1 MASMPALPEDSGTPG
16 QSAMGSPARAGRVLP
31 TSSIGD
37 VLKQLQVDFP
47 DVSVSKIRFLESEG
61 LITPQRSKSGYR
73 RFSPGGGGWGG
84 RSGEG
89 TSGTSLRLVGGAVDG
104 RSRA

>member
-1 MASMPALPEDSGTPG
+1 MSSMASMPALPEDSGTPG
-16 QSAMGSPARAGRVLP
+16 RSAMGSPARAGRVLP

-61 LITPQRSKSGYR
+61 LITPQRSKI
-73 RFSPGGGGWGG
+73 G
-84 RSGEG
+84 RAH
-89 TSGTSLRLVGGAVDG
+89 V
-104 RSRA
+104 